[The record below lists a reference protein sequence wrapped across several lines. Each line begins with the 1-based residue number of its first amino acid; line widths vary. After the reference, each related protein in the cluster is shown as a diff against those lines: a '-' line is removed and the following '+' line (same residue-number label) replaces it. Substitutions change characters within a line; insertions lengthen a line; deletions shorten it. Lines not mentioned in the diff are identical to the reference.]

1 MPKVMLADPRL
12 PLLLQRAWTTF
23 AALVL
28 AYAAVLAVGCAT
40 GVGMLPPGS
49 HAAIGFALLLGAAV
63 LVLGRALSVRDD
75 RAAWL
80 VLGTGLSAWAAG
92 QLVGALAAPTG
103 EEMPF
108 PSAADVGLLVF
119 YISQYVA
126 FFLLARPGLRGV
138 PRATWL
144 DGAVGILLLGAI
156 GAHWVFTPL
165 LQAGG
170 TASAGAVAIAYP
182 AADIVLLAL
191 VVCVIVLHGGRPG
204 LVWWRIGLG
213 VTVTALGDALFAI
226 ASAHG
231 DAPSSTSGP
240 LAIFFGF
247 GTASL
252 VAAAVQPTRRPRRR
266 ALSGWPAPALPGGLF
281 LVVLA
286 LLVVDTA
293 TGLTPVAMALLTV
306 AIALIGVRAAI
317 AFRENAALADS
328 RRQALTDELTGLPNR
343 RSAYAE
349 LDARCAAGGAV
360 TALMIDLDRFKELND
375 TLGHHAGDDAL
386 VAVAS
391 RLGRALGDDGT
402 LSRLGGDEFAV
413 VLAPGSGE
421 RDGLAVARRL
431 LDALDEPLP
440 LDDLLLPVRASIGVA
455 TSDAARPGGREDLL
469 RHADVAMYHAKAN
482 RNGVEVYASERD
494 GHSRERLAMA
504 AELQAAISEGELV
517 LHFQPK
523 ACLRTGRI
531 LGAEALVRWD
541 HPERG
546 LVPPAE
552 FVPLVERSGLGR
564 LLTLEVIDQALR
576 AERAWREDG
585 LRVPVAV
592 NTSAATLLDVRF
604 PDDVAEL
611 LERWD
616 APDGVLGLELTEET
630 IMTDPERAQDV
641 LARLSELSIDL
652 SLDDFGTGYS
662 SLSMLKR
669 LPVRELKI
677 DRSFITD
684 LLDDAGD
691 AAIVRSTVELAHNLD
706 LRVVAEG
713 VESAEAWELLASW
726 DCDVA
731 QGYHLSAPLPDRDF
745 RALLMGDRV

>member
-12 PLLLQRAWTTF
+12 PLPLRRAWTVF
-23 AALVL
+23 AAVVAAYLV
-28 AYAAVLAVGCAT
+28 VLGLGWAT
-40 GVGMLPPGS
+40 DSPLLPIDVHDGVQL
-49 HAAIGFALLLGAAV
+49 ILLLDAVV
-63 LVLGRALSVRDD
+63 LVLWRAVSLRED
-75 RAAWL
+75 RTAWLALGLGLAAW
-80 VLGTGLSAWAAG
+80 TAG
-92 QLVGALAAPTG
+92 QLIATLASPTG
-103 EEMPF
+103 EELPF
-108 PSAADVGLLVF
+108 PSASDAGLMVF
-119 YISQYVA
+119 YVGQYVA
-126 FFLLARPGLRGV
+126 FLALARSGLRRV

-144 DGAVGILLLGAI
+144 DGAVGILLLGAV

-165 LQAGG
+165 LDAGG
-170 TASAGAVAIAYP
+170 SASAAAVTIAFP
-182 AADIVLLAL
+182 AADVVLMAL
-191 VVCVIVLHGGRPG
+191 VISVVVLHGGHPG
-204 LVWWRIGLG
+204 GIWWRIAGG
-213 VTVTALGDALFAI
+213 VTLTALGDAMFALG
-226 ASAHG
+226 SADG
-231 DAPSSTSGP
+231 TAPGTTTGP
-240 LAIFFGF
+240 LAIVYCMGA
-247 GTASL
+247 GCL
-252 VAAAVQPTRRPRRR
+252 VAAALRPTQRPRQRTL
-266 ALSGWPAPALPGGLF
+266 AGWPAVAVPVVLF

-286 LLVVDTA
+286 LLALDTA
-293 TGLTPVAMALLTV
+293 GTLTPVAMGLLTA

-317 AFRENAALADS
+317 AFRENIALADS

-343 RSAYAE
+343 RNAYAE
-349 LDARCAAGGAV
+349 LDARCAAGAV

-386 VAVAS
+386 VAVAQ

-413 VLAPGSGE
+413 VLAPGATE
-421 RDGLAVARRL
+421 ADGLIVARRL
-431 LDALDEPLP
+431 LDALDEPLC

-455 TSDAARPGGREDLL
+455 FTDSGGREEIL
-469 RHADVAMYHAKAN
+469 RHADIAMYHAKAN
-482 RNGVEVYASERD
+482 RNGVEIYASERD
-494 GHSRERLAMA
+494 VHSRERLALA
-504 AELQAAISEGELV
+504 AELQAAITGGELV

-523 ACLRTGRI
+523 VCLRTGRI
-531 LGAEALVRWD
+531 VGAEDLVRWN

-576 AERAWREDG
+576 TERAWRADG
-585 LRVPVAV
+585 LQVPVAV

-604 PDDVAEL
+604 PDDVAAL

-616 APDGVLGLELTEET
+616 APEGVLALELTEET

-641 LARLSELSIDL
+641 LARLSELGIDL

-662 SLSMLKR
+662 SLGMLKS

-684 LLDDAGD
+684 LLDDTGD
-691 AAIVRSTVELAHNLD
+691 AVIVRSTIDLAHNLE

-731 QGYHLSAPLPDRDF
+731 QGYHLSRPLADHDL
-745 RALLMGDRV
+745 RALLAGDPV

>member
-12 PLLLQRAWTTF
+12 PLPLRRAWAVF
-23 AALVL
+23 ATAVAAYLVVL
-28 AYAAVLAVGCAT
+28 GAGWATDGLLLPVDVREGVQFLLMLNAAVLILWRAVSLREA
-40 GVGMLPPGS
+40 
-49 HAAIGFALLLGAAV
+49 
-63 LVLGRALSVRDD
+63 

-80 VLGTGLSAWAAG
+80 ALGLGLAAWTAG
-92 QLVGALAAPTG
+92 QLVATLASPTG
-103 EEMPF
+103 EELPF
-108 PSAADVGLLVF
+108 PSASDAGLMLFYVG
-119 YISQYVA
+119 QYVA
-126 FFLLARPGLRGV
+126 FFLLARSGLHRI
-138 PRATWL
+138 PRAAWL
-144 DGAVGILLLGAI
+144 DGAVGILLLGAL

-165 LQAGG
+165 LDAGG
-170 TASAGAVAIAYP
+170 TAAAAAVTIAFP
-182 AADIVLLAL
+182 AADVVLLAL
-191 VVCVIVLHGGRPG
+191 VICVVVLHGGHPG
-204 LVWWRIGLG
+204 GVWWRIAGG
-213 VTVTALGDALFAI
+213 VTLTALGDAVFALGSTDG
-226 ASAHG
+226 A
-231 DAPSSTSGP
+231 APSTTTGP
-240 LAIFFGF
+240 LAIVFSMG
-247 GTASL
+247 AACL
-252 VAAAVQPTRRPRRR
+252 VAAALRPTRRPRQRT
-266 ALSGWPAPALPGGLF
+266 LSGWPALAVPVVLF
-281 LVVLA
+281 GVVLA
-286 LLVVDTA
+286 LLVLDTLG
-293 TGLTPVAMALLTV
+293 TLTPVAMALLTA
-306 AIALIGVRAAI
+306 AIGLIGVRGAI
-317 AFRENAALADS
+317 AFRENIALADS

-349 LDARCAAGGAV
+349 LDARCEAGAV

-375 TLGHHAGDDAL
+375 TLGHHAGDEAL
-386 VAVAS
+386 VAVAQ

-413 VLAPGSGE
+413 VLGSGATE
-421 RDGLAVARRL
+421 SDGLAVARRL
-431 LDALDEPLP
+431 LDALDEPLY

-455 TSDAARPGGREDLL
+455 GTVSGGREDLL

-482 RNGVEVYASERD
+482 RNGVEIYASERD
-494 GHSRERLAMA
+494 DHSRERLALA
-504 AELQAAISEGELV
+504 AELQAAITDGELV

-546 LVPPAE
+546 LVPPDE

-576 AERAWREDG
+576 TERAWREDG
-585 LRVPVAV
+585 LHVPVAV

-611 LERWD
+611 LARWD
-616 APDGVLGLELTEET
+616 APEGVLDLELTEAT

-641 LARLSELSIDL
+641 LARLSELGIDL

-713 VESAEAWELLASW
+713 VESEAAWDLLASW

-731 QGYHLSAPLPDRDF
+731 QGYHLSPPLPDLDF
-745 RALLMGDRV
+745 RALLLGNRV

>member
-1 MPKVMLADPRL
+1 VSADPRL
-12 PLLLQRAWTTF
+12 PLPLRRAWLAFSALLATYLVLLGFTWATGTRLLSLDAHEAIQLLLMLAA
-23 AALVL
+23 AALV
-28 AYAAVLAVGCAT
+28 VW
-40 GVGMLPPGS
+40 
-49 HAAIGFALLLGAAV
+49 
-63 LVLGRALSVRDD
+63 RALSLRES
-75 RAAWL
+75 RTAWL
-80 VLGTGLSAWAAG
+80 ALGLGLIAWTAG
-92 QLVGALAAPTG
+92 QLIATIACPTG

-108 PSAADVGLLVF
+108 PSAADAGLMVF
-119 YISQYVA
+119 YLGQYAA
-126 FFLLARPGLRGV
+126 FCMLARSGLRCV

-156 GAHWVFTPL
+156 GAQWVFTPL
-165 LQAGG
+165 LATVG
-170 TASAGAVAIAYP
+170 TASAAAMIIAYP

-191 VVCVIVLHGGRPG
+191 VVSVIVLHGGRPG
-204 LVWWRIGLG
+204 TVWWRIALG
-213 VTVTALGDALFAI
+213 VSMTALGDALFSL
-226 ASAHG
+226 ASADG
-231 DAPSSTSGP
+231 AAPGTTTGP
-240 LAIFFGF
+240 LAMLFSVG
-247 GTASL
+247 AACL
-252 VAAAVQPTRRPRRR
+252 VAAAMRPSQRPRERSLGNWS
-266 ALSGWPAPALPGGLF
+266 ALALPTALF
-281 LVVLA
+281 VIVLA
-286 LLVVDTA
+286 LLVFDTVGTLPTA
-293 TGLTPVAMALLTV
+293 AMALLTV

-317 AFRENAALADS
+317 AFRENLALADT

-343 RSAYAE
+343 RSAYAA
-349 LDARCAAGGAV
+349 LDVRCEGGGAV

-386 VAVAS
+386 IAVAH
-391 RLGRALGDDGT
+391 RLGGALGDDGT

-413 VLAPGSGE
+413 VLAPGADE

-431 LDALDEPLP
+431 LDALDEPLL

-455 TSDAARPGGREDLL
+455 ATDAARPGGREDLL

-494 GHSRERLAMA
+494 DHSRERLALA
-504 AELQAAISEGELV
+504 AELQAAITDGELV

-576 AERAWREDG
+576 TERAWREDG

-611 LERWD
+611 LARWD
-616 APDGVLGLELTEET
+616 APEGVLGLELTEET

-641 LARLSELSIDL
+641 LARLSELGIDL

-684 LLDDAGD
+684 VLDDAGD

-713 VESAEAWELLASW
+713 VESEAAWNLLASW

-731 QGYHLSAPLPDRDF
+731 QGYHLSPPLPDLDF
-745 RALLMGDRV
+745 RALLLGDRV